1 METAMNEPRGASARD
16 LVEFVAKSLVDQPEA
31 VQVREVAS
39 NQLVTIQ
46 LRVAPDDV
54 GKIIGKHGRIVK
66 ALRTVLKAAAVQSQQ
81 RVMVEIVHDSPPHE

>member
-1 METAMNEPRGASARD
+1 METAMNEHRASARD

-39 NQLVTIQ
+39 NQVVTIQ

-54 GKIIGKHGRIVK
+54 GKVIGKHGRIVK
-66 ALRTVLKAAAVQSQQ
+66 ALRTVLKAAAVQSKH
-81 RVMVEIVHDSPPHE
+81 RVMVEIVHESPPRG

>member
-1 METAMNEPRGASARD
+1 MNEHRASARD

-39 NQLVTIQ
+39 NQVVTIQ

-66 ALRTVLKAAAVQSQQ
+66 ALRTLLKAAAVQSQQ
-81 RVMVEIVHDSPPHE
+81 RVMVEIVHESPPRE

>member
-1 METAMNEPRGASARD
+1 MNESKASARD

-39 NQLVTIQ
+39 NQVVTIQ

-54 GKIIGKHGRIVK
+54 GKVIGKHGRIVK
-66 ALRTVLKAAAVQSQQ
+66 ALRTVLKAAAVQSKQ
-81 RVMVEIVHDSPPHE
+81 RVMVEIVHEAPPRE

>member
-1 METAMNEPRGASARD
+1 MNESKASARD

-39 NQLVTIQ
+39 NQAVTIQ

-54 GKIIGKHGRIVK
+54 GKVIGKHGRIVK
-66 ALRTVLKAAAVQSQQ
+66 ALRTVLKAAAVQSKQ
-81 RVMVEIVHDSPPHE
+81 RVMVEIVHESSPRE